1 LGCFQRG
8 NKVGK
13 RQRAMS
19 FIGTMLIVITLL
31 VMMIPSWRSHILMR
45 AITEYESAK
54 VVGKAEGITLEFASS
69 HVRDFEELKWSSPM
83 ILFNKFGMP
92 IERLGFDGEE
102 TVDLSIYYTFG
113 AFENG
118 SSLIYKEDSP
128 YNSAFYGAYVIRLDD
143 SKGTVDL
150 MKLTAAITRY
160 DYHVLILYQ
169 LGLDINEADFTADV
183 ADVQKSVTRF
193 GSDDWLQVDAMI
205 ETRSVS
211 HVSSGFRQHYLQFGW
226 PLQNQLLVD
235 FPEVTLYG
243 RTYTKYYA
251 EEGVYV
257 IFYVQAA
264 TPELMD
270 FTDQELLSKSK
281 IIMEW

>member
-1 LGCFQRG
+1 M
-8 NKVGK
+8 GK
-13 RQRAMS
+13 SRRLTLFIVAMLS
-19 FIGTMLIVITLL
+19 MITLSII
-31 VMMIPSWRSHILMR
+31 VIPSWRSHVLMGV
-45 AITEYESAK
+45 ITKFESAN
-54 VVGKAEGITLEFASS
+54 VVGKAEGITLEFASP
-69 HVRDFEELKWSSPM
+69 HEGDFVGLNWSSPM

-92 IERLGFDGEE
+92 IERLGFEGEE

-113 AFENG
+113 EFENG

-143 SKGTVDL
+143 SKGPVDL

-160 DYHVLILYQ
+160 DYRVLILYQ
-169 LGLDINEADFTADV
+169 LGLDINEASFNALVTE
-183 ADVQKSVTRF
+183 VQKGVSCF
-193 GSDDWLQVDAMI
+193 GSDDWLQVDAVI

-211 HVSSGFRQHYLQFGW
+211 HASSGFRQHYLQFGW
-226 PLQNQLLVD
+226 PLKNQLLVD

-264 TPELMD
+264 TPELVD
-270 FTDQELLSKSK
+270 ATDKLILSKSK
-281 IIMEW
+281 IIKDW

>member
-1 LGCFQRG
+1 M
-8 NKVGK
+8 GK
-13 RQRAMS
+13 RQRAML
-19 FIGTMLIVITLL
+19 FIVTMLIVSTLF
-31 VMMIPSWRSHILMR
+31 VMMIPSWRSHVLMHV
-45 AITEYESAK
+45 ITKFESANA
-54 VVGKAEGITLEFASS
+54 VGKAEGIHIAFTSPREGDLEG
-69 HVRDFEELKWSSPM
+69 LKWSSPM
-83 ILFNKFGMP
+83 ILFNKFDMLM
-92 IERLGFDGEE
+92 ERLGFEGEE

-113 AFENG
+113 AFEKG

-143 SKGTVDL
+143 SKGPVDL

-160 DYHVLILYQ
+160 DYRVLILYQ
-169 LGLDINEADFTADV
+169 LGLDINEASFNALVTE
-183 ADVQKSVTRF
+183 VQKGVSCF
-193 GSDDWLQVDAMI
+193 GSDDWLQVDAVI

-211 HVSSGFRQHYLQFGW
+211 HASSGFRQHYLQFGW
-226 PLQNQLLVD
+226 PLKNQLLVD

-264 TPELMD
+264 TPELMNL
-270 FTDQELLSKSK
+270 TDQLLLSKSK
-281 IIMEW
+281 IINEW